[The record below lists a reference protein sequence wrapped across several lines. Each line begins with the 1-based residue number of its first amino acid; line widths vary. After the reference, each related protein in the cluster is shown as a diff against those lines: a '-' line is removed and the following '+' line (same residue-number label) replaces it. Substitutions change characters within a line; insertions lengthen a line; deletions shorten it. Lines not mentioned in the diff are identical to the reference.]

1 MARLKNILGDTDGV
15 STISVSEWWLETE
28 EHVGGHGWCVCGQ
41 CVRCLSGAQRLKNMV
56 GDTDGVSNVSVVP
69 RD

>member
-1 MARLKNILGDTDGV
+1 MVARLKNILGDTDGV

-28 EHVGGHGWCVCGQ
+28 EHVGGHGWCVC
-41 CVRCLSGAQRLKNMV
+41 
-56 GDTDGVSNVSVVP
+56 VSVVSVSDVSVVP